1 MSTKKLS
8 YDIGIGFNVDSSQ
21 LNNLRQSLSALE
33 KDLGLSQLQIINPQS
48 VEQAKADLQ
57 EIRSAA
63 KIAGDAIEA
72 SFNPKLNTINVQTFQ
87 NHLKQSNVTIQ
98 MLGNSLAKAGIQGE
112 QAFRNMSVQI
122 LNTGFQLK
130 KTSSLVQSMANTLGN
145 TIKWSIASTALN
157 TVTGKIQEAWGYT
170 KKLDASLND
179 IRIVTGK
186 SAESMEKFAKQANR
200 AAKSL
205 GAATTDYTN
214 ASLIFYQQGLGET
227 DVQART
233 EATIKAANVTGQS
246 AAEVSEQLT
255 AVWNGYKV
263 VAEEAETYVDK
274 LAAVAAATAADLE
287 ELSDGMSKVAS
298 AASTMG
304 VNIDQLSAQL
314 STIVSV
320 TRQDASLVGTALK
333 TIYARMGDLKVDGV
347 DEFGTSLGDVSGQMR
362 QMGIEVL
369 DQEGNLKDMGGI
381 IEEVAEKWGDWTDAQ
396 RQAAAVAIAGKR
408 QYNNLIALFENW
420 DMYESALTTS
430 QTGAGTLQKQQDTY
444 MDSLEA
450 HLNQLSV
457 AGERVYDAFFDSDS
471 MKDFIDGITVAVE
484 GVANLIEAIGG
495 GGNLLLMLGSTAIRV
510 FSVQLTGAISGF
522 IANIQASKF
531 NVQQLEAQIA
541 MEQQLRNTE
550 MPKTEKHYQTLLDMK
565 KEELKYHKLISAEQR
580 AQIDGMI
587 EAQNQNFTDKEN
599 QQQQFKTSKQTLE
612 SLTGEKL
619 TVVGTGNHLAE
630 NQELET
636 AYQSQKNAQSRAA
649 AATQAVEDK
658 GPDFD
663 FERYKL
669 SLEHNQLTEEV
680 SKKGILQNK
689 NRLAEVKKEK
699 NEIDT
704 IVSEEQNARQ
714 TAEDLGV
721 LTEPEYQ
728 SKQAG
733 YLRKVKSVEK
743 TIQKK
748 KRTGEDYTADEQELE
763 QLKTESNQ
771 ISTAFSTYQSAKK
784 RRTDAGLDD
793 DAEVSRRRS
802 ALDEEE
808 KILTEAVSKK
818 GIKKNKKRLAENEA
832 ETQENEA
839 IVTEEKNAKI
849 SEKVTQQIYEQQ
861 KQEAEKNGQTVITEE
876 EFLQRFLAALEKS
889 RNSEITVDQGIQEG
903 DALDIYR
910 ANADQVAQDFSAAT
924 GGQDISTVD
933 PSTITGPE
941 QLEML
946 RQYQEILGNI
956 DGVYQSQKRSIEELT
971 SLTSENNRTLLESNK
986 TDLANL
992 KSEKQYELVLNKV
1005 AKGVKLNSTEE
1016 KTLQQYLKKAQKIV
1030 QKNTKEIEA
1039 HAEAHRK
1046 NAEAAKRTATEEKK
1060 VEEAFN
1066 AQKKS
1071 LNTQAM
1077 VKGALDMVGAIG
1089 QLGSALSSLKNLGNI
1104 WSDET
1109 LSGGDKFLQTLTTL
1123 GMAIPMLL
1131 ASLKGLAGGFATVA
1145 GALAAENSALGLSM
1159 SLITAKDS
1167 ATKVAILT
1175 KMAEQGLIDKSTISE
1190 NANSAAILANIALTK
1205 IHEASTKG
1213 NIIAKIADA
1222 AANWA
1227 LQASMSPVLVITLLL
1242 VAAMIALVIAIAAVV
1257 AIVKGLTAIFEA
1269 NGDNGKK
1276 AFEAARKE
1284 AEAAR
1289 EEFNRVK
1296 AAYEELQA
1304 SFDEYNNAQ
1313 KAIEELTVGTEEW
1326 KQAIQDAN
1334 MQVIDLMNKYPEL
1347 AQYVD
1352 NVDGQLKISA
1362 EGQEQ
1367 MLEKERQKVETAN
1380 RAQMAA
1386 QINMLDKQND
1396 MTARQGANKSF
1407 DTTAQKDWATGVG
1420 ITSGVAAIIGGPVG
1434 WAIAGVGAAVT
1445 GALAVNAKAQ
1455 EEAYLDALDLIAE
1468 DETILESEEAFKKA
1482 MEEAGWGNM
1491 ADALWENRD
1500 ELAKNSAAIDANRAA
1515 MKIQEEQIARSR
1527 LSELEKFDEIESED
1541 QDTLTKIVAKET
1553 RTESQ
1558 AYKDAMSKLG
1568 GSDIDKDEGADI
1580 ADKYADLMGIDA
1592 VETEYDKD
1600 TGVITYIDSKG
1611 EEVKVNAK
1619 TAQTALAQ
1627 EMAGASVN
1635 DDYINKKL
1643 EQLQE
1648 IEKTADEAGKSFGKL
1663 LTKFAAGEEADL
1675 TSGTNT
1681 QIDELKGA
1689 IDAYDEAFNSVEVE
1703 KNKNGAQTNLAEQ
1716 MEAGGQAF
1724 ANALGYANEAELEE
1738 AAKEMGFESI
1748 DEYKKAIEKSIENY
1762 EKEERKLTIGLN
1774 ANVAEAFN
1782 GLNLD
1787 EYSLEA
1793 KKKIADSLT
1802 AAFEKGGKA
1811 GSDALASII
1820 ETGSFNE
1827 HEIGKIA
1834 DAMSEIDWTS
1844 SGSIN
1849 ELEKKLEETGI
1860 QVDKSSEY
1868 WNELTSAM
1876 EASQNVVLKVLNN
1889 LNDLRGTLASI
1900 SEITNDLHLG
1910 SIISDEDYETLVANN
1925 AALKDYFV
1933 MTADGYKYLGGA
1945 EAEIEKAKNNVLN
1958 VDDIKEQFDA
1968 TKEDVEA
1975 LMGNSDVFKKDAKTG
1990 RVSMKAGKSD
2000 AFANL
2005 LNSGS
2010 YDDVIAAAGYNA
2022 DTYKA
2027 SQNELTQKGISN
2039 VDLRASAADNLTLQ
2053 DIAGAKNVDD
2063 LVTKLGY
2070 DSVQAYADAHF
2081 AGDFNLA
2088 REALSNAMSD
2098 AKTRVTDAEKYI
2110 QNTQSSVMN
2119 TLNQVESGDWEKQS
2133 RNAQTAAV
2141 AGLAKNYNELT
2152 QYKEKLNDEDYNKLA
2167 VTYLAEEA
2175 EALGVNATAWEA
2187 YVKTVG
2193 DNVEAQ
2199 DETLKI
2205 FQQLKLYEQADAYH
2219 YLNKAVEDVTSTID
2233 ELSDAQS
2240 RLYGLDVVENIKEQI
2255 EAYEDLY
2262 QKQQK
2267 VFEKQKSQEE
2277 LSKSALN
2284 LNNAALNEQGVAN
2297 LEYNTD
2303 GTVKESS
2310 YDEIYAAALAASES
2324 GDETTYNFLVGVLD
2338 SITAHNDKVYDRIQS
2353 EEDALAEK
2361 NNNILDAQIEAY
2373 NQEMEMTKEFRDTVK
2388 EWKKSLQEFKRFS
2401 NNGAAAFDELSAS
2414 DVITNVIDS
2423 LSNIG
2428 AIPKEGESFVVPESF
2443 SRVAE
2448 LESWKDG
2455 GGTDNPFIYNGVF
2468 DEAAY
2473 QEAYATA
2480 MEDSQADMEEM
2491 IDLGQELFDSW
2502 LSGLEEISAMYDEQ
2516 VDKLSSIN
2524 SLLETSAE
2532 LTKLFSDR
2540 TAGYANKVL
2549 AYYTLMRQNAEA
2561 TTALYKGQVEFLQD
2575 QYNDFFNE
2583 DGTLKAGVSEDQAK
2597 AVWDAYVTAKQ
2608 NYLDAMNAQ
2617 AEAIQ
2622 AEFENGMQAIVDEAF
2637 AGVFNNLGI
2646 DKVSEVWE
2654 MKKSQESM
2662 YLDAVN
2668 EEYERYKLERTMQKA
2683 IDETDSIT
2691 AQNKLMEK
2699 RVAIEEELT
2708 KVKEKQG
2715 KLSQYDIDRAN
2726 AMYDLTLKQIALEE
2740 AQQTANKM
2748 KLTRDAS
2755 GNYSYQYVQ
2764 DTDKIAEMEEQMKE
2778 AENNLYN
2785 LEKDRQEELIDNYLN
2800 YWQEYRDKVVEYA
2813 NDPAMLAEIEEAYNG
2828 ENGFLTQTKLAMESL
2843 GTNLDAISGILGQN
2857 ITTPWMETFNKL
2869 GDVDTESILSSTATL
2884 VESTTSSLSTLGEAY
2899 AQYQETEEG
2908 IIDRLG
2914 GYISTADELAPKV
2927 DTLADKMTEAASA
2940 IDTVVAN
2947 ISTLVTNLETYAQ
2960 NYQNY
2965 LKSNISEDNA
2975 GDKSA
2980 AEAAGKEN
2988 DKGSKEVADAVY
3000 EIGSDICSA
3009 IVDNTNAATTSNYV
3023 YSGSPNLSPMTLSEN
3038 PFTANSF
3045 ATVGS
3050 QVTGMPTSS
3059 GIRTTGISPK
3069 VIVPRF

>member
-1 MSTKKLS
+1 MANKKIV
-8 YDIGIGFNVDSSQ
+8 YDIGFQADTSQ
-21 LNNLRQSLSALE
+21 LNQIRQQLLALE
-33 KDLGLSQLQIINPQS
+33 QDLGMTQLKLVNS
-48 VEQAKADLQ
+48 EATKADLN
-57 EIRSAA
+57 EIRQAA
-63 KIAGDAIEA
+63 RVTGEAITVA
-72 SFNPKLNTINVQTFQ
+72 FNPKLNTVNMQTF
-87 NHLKQSNVTIQ
+87 NNYLAQSKTSITQ
-98 MLGNSLAKAGIQGE
+98 IGQSFAKAGLQGE
-112 QAFRNMSVQI
+112 QAFRNLSVQ
-122 LNTGFQLK
+122 LMNTGFQLK
-130 KTSSLVQSMANTLGN
+130 KTNNLIQSMGQTLFN
-145 TIKWSIASTALN
+145 TIKWSVASTAIN
-157 TVTGKIQEAWGYT
+157 TVVGKVQEAWGYT
-170 KKLDASLND
+170 KKLDSSLND
-179 IRIVTGK
+179 IRIVTEK
-186 SAESMEKFAKQANR
+186 SAKEMESFAKGANK
-200 AAKSL
+200 AARSL
-205 GAATTDYTN
+205 GAATTEYTN
-214 ASLIFYQQGLGET
+214 ASLIFYQQGLDDK
-227 DVQART
+227 DVKART
-233 EATIKAANVTGQS
+233 ETTLKAANVTGQS

-263 VAEEAETYVDK
+263 VAEEAESYVDK
-274 LAAVAAATAADLE
+274 LAAVAASTAADLE
-287 ELSDGMSKVAS
+287 ELSTGMSKVAS

-304 VNIDQLSAQL
+304 VDIDQLSAQL

-347 DEFGTSLGDVSGQMR
+347 DEFGTSLGDVSGQLR
-362 QMGIEVL
+362 QMGIDVL
-369 DQEGNLKDMGGI
+369 DQEGNLRDMGKI
-381 IEEVAEKWGDWTDAQ
+381 IEEVAGKWETWTDAQ
-396 RQAAAVAIAGKR
+396 QQAAAVAIAGKR

-420 DMYESALTTS
+420 SMYESALGTS
-430 QTGAGTLQKQQDTY
+430 KGAEGTLQKQQDIY
-444 MDSLEA
+444 MESIEA
-450 HLNQLSV
+450 HLKELAT

-471 MKDFIDGITVAVE
+471 MKDFIDFLTVAVD
-484 GVANLIEAIGG
+484 GFANLTAAIGG
-495 GGNLLLMLGSTAIRV
+495 GGNMLLFLGSTAMRV
-510 FSVQLTGAISGF
+510 FSVQIANGISGF
-522 IANIQASKF
+522 INNLQAAKF
-531 NVQQLEAQIA
+531 NANQLTAQLELVN
-541 MEQQLRNTE
+541 QLGMAN
-550 MPKTEKHYQTLLDMK
+550 MPKTQEAYQKLIDLK
-565 KEELKYHKLISAEQR
+565 KEELRYHKLISEEQR
-580 AQIDGMI
+580 G
-587 EAQNQNFTDKEN
+587 
-599 QQQQFKTSKQTLE
+599 QFKTLIEETNRNETEKESQQESMKQTKGALKSISDGKNVEIVGLGAEHLVGDSELE
-612 SLTGEKL
+612 EKYSKVASTQQNLDTTKKELHTFEVRGGVKKLEEDKELSQKSLERSREAATRHGSVLADVDQSSKL
-619 TVVGTGNHLAE
+619 TDEEFNLKSELYSDAQKAIERETEKIKVLDTQIDRYKELQGLQKQQTEDLAKA
-630 NQELET
+630 NQELEKQAENSKTIVMTEAQVLEKFDKQIQSSQEAGFTLDNADTSNFLADGQSTQDVESLRTEVNSFTPGEGGQYTDEQLEKKRQLKELENEYNSVLEARKKSLSQVSSLMEADSKILTDEQKTLLSLLSTDREYASVLAKVKDGKALNAKEEQKLQQFLRKTKKIVSDNT
-636 AYQSQKNAQSRAA
+636 ATWEKQRQTFVDTAA
-649 AATQAVEDK
+649 AARK
-658 GPDFD
+658 
-663 FERYKL
+663 
-669 SLEHNQLTEEV
+669 
-680 SKKGILQNK
+680 
-689 NRLAEVKKEK
+689 
-699 NEIDT
+699 
-704 IVSEEQNARQ
+704 
-714 TAEDLGV
+714 TA
-721 LTEPEYQ
+721 
-728 SKQAG
+728 
-733 YLRKVKSVEK
+733 
-743 TIQKK
+743 
-748 KRTGEDYTADEQELE
+748 
-763 QLKTESNQ
+763 
-771 ISTAFSTYQSAKK
+771 
-784 RRTDAGLDD
+784 
-793 DAEVSRRRS
+793 
-802 ALDEEE
+802 
-808 KILTEAVSKK
+808 
-818 GIKKNKKRLAENEA
+818 A
-832 ETQENEA
+832 ETQ
-839 IVTEEKNAKI
+839 
-849 SEKVTQQIYEQQ
+849 S
-861 KQEAEKNGQTVITEE
+861 
-876 EFLQRFLAALEKS
+876 L
-889 RNSEITVDQGIQEG
+889 
-903 DALDIYR
+903 
-910 ANADQVAQDFSAAT
+910 ANATQNLQKSIKFTAITTQV
-924 GGQDISTVD
+924 
-933 PSTITGPE
+933 
-941 QLEML
+941 
-946 RQYQEILGNI
+946 
-956 DGVYQSQKRSIEELT
+956 T
-971 SLTSENNRTLLESNK
+971 SLIGS
-986 TDLANL
+986 
-992 KSEKQYELVLNKV
+992 V
-1005 AKGVKLNSTEE
+1005 
-1016 KTLQQYLKKAQKIV
+1016 
-1030 QKNTKEIEA
+1030 
-1039 HAEAHRK
+1039 
-1046 NAEAAKRTATEEKK
+1046 
-1060 VEEAFN
+1060 
-1066 AQKKS
+1066 
-1071 LNTQAM
+1071 
-1077 VKGALDMVGAIG
+1077 G
-1089 QLGSALSSLKNLGNI
+1089 QLASAFSSLKNLGNI

-1109 LSGGDKFLQTLTTL
+1109 LSDGDKLLQTITTL
-1123 GMAIPMLL
+1123 GMAIPMLISSFSGVTTGIITL
-1131 ASLKGLAGGFATVA
+1131 TGAIVGNNTV
-1145 GALAAENSALGLSM
+1145 LGLSLGLMKAKSAEDQVAARNALLKKVAETDLAAAQGM
-1159 SLITAKDS
+1159 SNGQLIA
-1167 ATKVAILT
+1167 AILT
-1175 KMAEQGLIDKSTISE
+1175 GKIKTITDGAETGGIFAKV
-1190 NANSAAILANIALTK
+1190 AAKWAEVAANI
-1205 IHEASTKG
+1205 
-1213 NIIAKIADA
+1213 
-1222 AANWA
+1222 A
-1227 LQASMSPVLVITLLL
+1227 LQASMSPILVLTLMI
-1242 VAAMIALVIAIAAVV
+1242 VAAVIALIAVIALLIAAIK
-1257 AIVKGLTAIFEA
+1257 AIVNAFKA
-1269 NGDNGKK
+1269 NGDNGKE
-1276 AFEAARKE
+1276 AFDKARKA
-1284 AEAAR
+1284 AEAAK

-1296 AAYEELQA
+1296 DAYTELQK

-1313 KAIEELTVGTEEW
+1313 KAIEELTIGTEEW

-1334 MQVIDLMNKYPEL
+1334 MQVLDLIDKYPEL
-1347 AQYVD
+1347 AEYVD

-1420 ITSGVAAIIGGPVG
+1420 IASGVAAIIGGPVG

-1482 MEEAGWGNM
+1482 MEEAGWENM

-1527 LSELEKFDEIESED
+1527 LSESEKFDEIESED

-1553 RTESQ
+1553 GTESQ

-1703 KNKNGAQTNLAEQ
+1703 KDKNGAQTNLAEQ

-1748 DEYKKAIEKSIENY
+1748 EEYKKAIEKSIENY

-1774 ANVAEAFN
+1774 ANVAGAFN

-1849 ELEKKLEETGI
+1849 ELEKKLEEAGI

-1900 SEITNDLHLG
+1900 SEITSDLHLG

-1933 MTADGYKYLGGA
+1933 MTADGYKYLGEA

-1968 TKEDVEA
+1968 TKEDAEA
-1975 LMGNSDVFKKDAKTG
+1975 LMGNSYVFKKDAKTG

-2167 VTYLAEEA
+2167 TTYLAEEA
-2175 EALGVNATAWEA
+2175 EALGINATAWEA
-2187 YVKTVG
+2187 YVKTVK

-2199 DETLKI
+2199 DEALKT
-2205 FQQLKLYEQADAYH
+2205 FQQLKLYEQADAYY
-2219 YLNKAVEDVTSTID
+2219 YLNKAVEDVTSAID

-2284 LNNAALNEQGVAN
+2284 LNNAALNEKGVAN

-2310 YDEIYAAALAASES
+2310 YDAIYAAALAASES

-2549 AYYTLMRQNAEA
+2549 AYYTSMRQNAEA
-2561 TTALYKGQVEFLQD
+2561 TTALYKGQVESLQD
-2575 QYNDFFNE
+2575 QYNDFFNA
-2583 DGTLKAGVSEDQAK
+2583 DGTLKAGVSEDQAD
-2597 AVWDAYVTAKQ
+2597 AVWNAYAQAKQ
-2608 NYLDAMNAQ
+2608 NYLDAMQAQ

-2622 AEFENGMQAIVDEAF
+2622 AELENGLQAIIDEAF
-2637 AGVFNNLGI
+2637 GTVFDKLGI
-2646 DKVSEVWE
+2646 NEFSEIWHLQ
-2654 MKKSQESM
+2654 KAQDDM
-2662 YLDAVN
+2662 YFDEVN
-2668 EEYERYKLERTMQKA
+2668 EEYERYQLGRTMQKA
-2683 IDETDSIT
+2683 IDETDNIA
-2691 AQNKLMEK
+2691 AQNKLLK
-2699 RVAIEEELT
+2699 SRLDIEEELT
-2708 KVKEKQG
+2708 KTKERQG

-2726 AMYDLTLKQIALEE
+2726 ALYDLTLKQIALEE

-2748 KLTRDAS
+2748 KLTRDAM
-2755 GNYSYQYVQ
+2755 GNYTYQYVA
-2764 DTDKIAEMEEQMKE
+2764 DEDKVAEMEEQLAK
-2778 AENNLYN
+2778 AQNNLYN

-2800 YWQEYRDKVVEYA
+2800 YWQEYKEKVVEYA
-2813 NDPAMLAEIEEAYNG
+2813 NNPAMLAEIEQAYNG
-2828 ENGFLTQTKLAMESL
+2828 ENGFLSQTKLAMESL
-2843 GTNLDAISGILGQN
+2843 GVNLDSISNILGSN
-2857 ITTPWMETFNKL
+2857 ITTPWMETFEKL
-2869 GDVDTESILSSTATL
+2869 GGINTDAILSSAAQLVSGTNESLTGLQTAY
-2884 VESTTSSLSTLGEAY
+2884 STYQGKEAV
-2899 AQYQETEEG
+2899 
-2908 IIDRLG
+2908 IIERLG
-2914 GYISTADELAPKV
+2914 GYVSTTNELTDKV
-2927 DTLADKMTEAASA
+2927 GVLENSMTSAATA
-2940 IDTVVAN
+2940 LNTVVDN
-2947 ISTLVTNLETYAQ
+2947 IAILVGNLETYAQ
-2960 NYQNY
+2960 NYSDY
-2965 LKSNISEDNA
+2965 LSGNIKTEEVDNNAGKGNQAAEENKESTEDNTDA
-2975 GDKSA
+2975 TQNNTDAMFILSDGISA
-2980 AEAAGKEN
+2980 LTNVVNEAL
-2988 DKGSKEVADAVY
+2988 
-3000 EIGSDICSA
+3000 
-3009 IVDNTNAATTSNYV
+3009 TN
-3023 YSGSPNLSPMTLSEN
+3023 PLSPIFNDSIIVRPPNQGMLPTFGDQYAN
-3038 PFTANSF
+3038 TTIFTGPGPHIGG
-3045 ATVGS
+3045 V
-3050 QVTGMPTSS
+3050 
-3059 GIRTTGISPK
+3059 R
-3069 VIVPRF
+3069 R